1 MKYDINN
8 DQKTNACNQAMQGNT
23 QALCKIINDEINKY
37 DENQNKIEYY
47 KNIDDNKIISNIKE
61 ISCIK
66 YKDFIYKN
74 IQKQY

>member
-8 DQKTNACNQAMQGNT
+8 DPKTNACNQAMQGNT

-47 KNIDDNKIISNIKE
+47 KNIDDKKS
-61 ISCIK
+61 
-66 YKDFIYKN
+66 
-74 IQKQY
+74 